1 MANHRGYEV
10 IFAAVAVEFFL
21 GLTKRNQRKVLDR
34 AQELAADPFLVPD
47 FLSND
52 STGRT
57 IFHFMADG
65 FVFDFWIDH
74 AAKQV
79 IVTEIEFVE

>member
-1 MANHRGYEV
+1 MVSRRGYEV
-10 IFAAVAVEFFL
+10 IFAAVAVEFFV

-47 FLSND
+47 FQSQEAA
-52 STGRT
+52 GRT
-57 IFHFMADG
+57 ISHFMADG
-65 FVFDFWIDH
+65 FVSDFWVDH
-74 AAKQV
+74 AEKQV